1 MVVAPAGGIVMNG
14 ESMRSML
21 NPLRARIAGWLALRI
36 ALTALAVFG
45 SLILAAVFCDAALD
59 LPETW
64 RAIAPWALGIAVAL
78 ILGAG
83 IWEWRRLTEARL
95 ARLFERANVSLG
107 NRLINA
113 VQLAQKPGGSAAE
126 EYLRLEAVRL
136 GRETANNLRVWPVMR
151 RNIRRAGLFFCGALL
166 AWAVLL
172 LAENELVRA
181 VLPRFLDPRG
191 DHPPFSRLKIAV
203 TPAHAEVLFGGTVE
217 VRAITSGRPVEK
229 LWLVAQ
235 SGTNVSRAIMFLA
248 SDKSFFQSLAN
259 LREATEYFVTDGA
272 ARSRRFPI
280 QIRFTPQITLVE
292 VAAKY
297 PDYTGKPPHSGKLS
311 EEAQALPEETRVSFR
326 VASNRPLKTG
336 SLDLTPVLGGKPVQ
350 VMLQPEQQNTVV
362 TGSFTLTQPVVFN
375 LSVRDVDG
383 LDCAEPRRGRF
394 NILPDARP
402 QLFVLEPGR
411 DAVATPNIRIPVR
424 VQASDDYAV
433 SRVMW
438 LRGFNRSVERP
449 FNMKMTIKGGAQS
462 VECAGA
468 FELDKLGVRPGDAIE
483 YYFEAADNYPKGP
496 NVVFSRPFRLE
507 IISEEQ
513 YQAILRQAAARQAL
527 FEPYFKLDAWLRRL
541 AERSR
546 GLESKAGQSDPTAR
560 DEAAALDKELEKL
573 QAELG
578 KLLQSPMLFDV
589 EQSFR
594 TALVAQHTRLEQTS
608 AKLKQAL
615 AAGQLDPK
623 QLKEISDELEQL
635 AQTQDEQVE
644 QPAQQIA
651 EVVRV
656 LARADTFVQLAQQQ
670 ATLAQMLRR
679 FSDRTN
685 ALSRMEQMEVQELA
699 HQQHRLREALQ
710 TLLTQLPE
718 LLAQV
723 PADHEFDPLRR
734 DLNGFL
740 QAVAEAKI
748 EGDLNAAAIALDEPD
763 TMTGH
768 GLAQMA
774 AEKMDRLIAK
784 CSGLQQQGQECLTA
798 RFQPKLSKPGIGN
811 TVQQILA
818 ALGAGNG
825 ENGRDGY
832 ALFNEAV
839 ALYGPNVELAGEQAG
854 RRGDVGRGEGRRSEY
869 VTGDARDAGLP
880 AQEAA
885 GRVHLQTDAKFPLRY
900 RDIVGEYFRSVA
912 ESQEEGAKR

>member
-14 ESMRSML
+14 ERMPSGVL
-21 NPLRARIAGWLALRI
+21 NPLRARIAGWLGLRI
-36 ALTALAVFG
+36 ALMALGGFG
-45 SLILAAVFCDAALD
+45 ALILAAVLCDAALD
-59 LPETW
+59 LPEAW
-64 RAIAPWALGIAVAL
+64 RSAAVWALGIAIASV
-78 ILGAG
+78 LGLG
-83 IWEWRRLTEARL
+83 IWEWRRLTEPRL

-136 GRETANNLRVWPVMR
+136 GRETAHDLRTWPVMR
-151 RNIRRAGLFFCGALL
+151 RNIRIAGLFFCGAVL

-217 VRAITSGRPVEK
+217 VRAVTSGRPVDK

-235 SGTNVSRAIMFLA
+235 SGTNVSRTIMFLA
-248 SDKSFFQSLAN
+248 PDKSFFQSLAN
-259 LREATEYFVTDGA
+259 LREVTEYFVTDGA
-272 ARSRRFPI
+272 ARSRHFPI

-292 VAAKY
+292 VTTKF
-297 PDYTGKPPHSGKLS
+297 PDYTGKPPHTGKLS
-311 EEAQALPEETRVSFR
+311 DEAQALPEETRVNFR
-326 VASNRPLKTG
+326 AASNRPLKTG
-336 SLDLTPVLGGKPVQ
+336 SLELTPVLGGKPVQ
-350 VMLQPEQQNTVV
+350 VALQPEQQNTVV

-375 LSVRDVDG
+375 LSVRDVEG

-394 NILPDARP
+394 NILPDAHP

-433 SRVMW
+433 SRVVW

-449 FNMKMTIKGGAQS
+449 FSMKMTLKGGAQS

-546 GLESKAGQSDPTAR
+546 GLESKADQSDLTAR
-560 DEAAALDKELEKL
+560 DEAAVLDRELEKL

-578 KLLQSPMLFDV
+578 QLLQSPTMFDV

-623 QLKEISDELEQL
+623 QLKEISDELGQL
-635 AQTQDEQVE
+635 AQTEDEQVE

-651 EVVRV
+651 DVVRV
-656 LARADTFVQLAQQQ
+656 LARADTFVKLAQQQ

-685 ALSRMEQMEVQELA
+685 ALSRLEQMEVQELA
-699 HQQHRLREALQ
+699 HQQHRLGEALR
-710 TLLTQLPE
+710 TWLTQLPE

-734 DLNGFL
+734 DVNGFL
-740 QAVAEAKI
+740 QAVAEGKI
-748 EGDLNAAAIALDEPD
+748 EGDLNAAAISLDEPD
-763 TMTGH
+763 TVTGQ

-774 AEKMDRLIAK
+774 ADKMDKLVAK
-784 CSGLQQQGQECLTA
+784 CNGLSPQGEQCLTA
-798 RFQPKLSKPGIGN
+798 RFQPKLLKPGLGN

-818 ALGAGNG
+818 AMGAGTG

-839 ALYGPNVELAGEQAG
+839 ALYGPNVELAGAQAG
-854 RRGDVGRGEGRRSEY
+854 RRGDAGQGEGRRSEF

-912 ESQEEGAKR
+912 ESQQEGTK